1 MSHSERG
8 RFLSGLNEEDLAA
21 IRQAA
26 KARVYADGSP
36 ICRQGMPGDGVFL
49 IEQGTVRICFE
60 PVAEDLHEL
69 YRLGPGE
76 LFGEM
81 AVLDNLPRSATVLA
95 EGEVR
100 AMFIPR
106 VELMRLFEEHP
117 RIAVGVLRQIAN
129 RFRDFSRQHVE
140 QILRAERLALVGRFT
155 GSIVHDIRAPLQTIE
170 LAAELST
177 DPEAGPEMRAAWR
190 DRIVRQAH
198 RVDGLITELLEFS
211 RGEDARVD
219 LKPLQ
224 FADFI
229 LRLVDEAKAALAERK
244 VEIVMENRAPQ
255 TFLAGDADRLERVF
269 QNLFTNSR
277 DAMPDGGSIK
287 LRFRLTATELITEVE
302 DTGPGIP
309 EDVVNS
315 IFQPFVTHGK
325 VAGTGLGLSICR
337 RIVEAHGGR
346 IATRREEGRGAIF
359 VVSLPVHH

>member
-1 MSHSERG
+1 MTPSERG
-8 RFLSGLNEEDLAA
+8 RFLSGLTDADLAA
-21 IRQAA
+21 MRQAA
-26 KARVYADGSP
+26 TVHSYPAGSP

-49 IEQGTVRICFE
+49 IEKGTVRICFE

-95 EGEVR
+95 ETDVQ
-100 AMFIPR
+100 ALFIPR

-155 GSIVHDIRAPLQTIE
+155 GSIVHDLRAPLQMIE
-170 LAAELST
+170 MAADQTT
-177 DPEAGPEMRAAWR
+177 DPETGPAMRADLR
-190 DRIVRQAH
+190 DRIVRQSH
-198 RVDGLITELLEFS
+198 RIQGLINELLEFS
-211 RGEDARVD
+211 RGEDAKVD

-224 FADFI
+224 FAEFI
-229 LRLVDEAKAALAERK
+229 QAVVDDAKPALAERR
-244 VEIVMENRAPQ
+244 VSLTLENRPPQ
-255 TFLAGDADRLERVF
+255 AFLAGDADRLERVF

-277 DAMPDGGSIK
+277 DAMPDGGAIK
-287 LRFRLTATELITEVE
+287 LRFRLTAAELVTEVE

-309 EDVVNS
+309 AELVS
-315 IFQPFVTHGK
+315 TLFQPFVTQGK

-359 VVSLPVHH
+359 TITLPVHH

>member
-1 MSHSERG
+1 M
-8 RFLSGLNEEDLAA
+8 SGLNDEDLAA
-21 IRQAA
+21 MRKAA
-26 KARVYADGSP
+26 KPCSYQAGSA

-69 YRLGPGE
+69 YHLGPGE

-95 EGEVR
+95 ESDVS

-106 VELMRLFEEHP
+106 EGLMRLFEEHP
-117 RIAVGVLRQIAN
+117 RVAVGVLRQIAH
-129 RFRDFSRQHVE
+129 RFRDFSRQHIE

-177 DPEAGPEMRAAWR
+177 DPEAGPEMRATWR

-224 FADFI
+224 YADFI

-244 VEIVMENRAPQ
+244 VEIVMENRPPQ
-255 TFLAGDADRLERVF
+255 TFLAGDASRLERVF

-277 DAMPDGGSIK
+277 DAMPDGGSIR
-287 LRFRLTATELITEVE
+287 LRFRLTATELVTEVE

-309 EDVVNS
+309 EDVASS

-325 VAGTGLGLSICR
+325 IAGTGLGLSICR

-346 IATRREEGRGAIF
+346 IATRREEGHGAIF